1 MKKRTMETKE
11 VNNMKKSVEDKLRE
25 LTLEESHII
34 KGNKVIDKNLYTND
48 DRFIVDID
56 KLIMPDEMI
65 NIRKHTRF
73 IKFPKHSHNFL
84 EFNYVYSGKL
94 SQIID
99 ERRITLKKGEIIFLN
114 KSIVHEIEEAREDD
128 IIINFLIRPEF
139 FQYIFSLAE
148 RENIILDF
156 LINTIYSNSEEGEY
170 LYFKVSEDNNV
181 QDIMEK
187 IILELYEP
195 NIMSKTSIKLLVG
208 LLIVELMKNSE
219 NIEIYSVDNY
229 DKILNLQVLRYIDEE
244 YVSGNLY
251 EIAERIKQPQYKIS
265 KLIKA
270 YTGLTFK
277 QLVQE
282 KRMNKAAEFLLK
294 TNLPVVDIMR
304 LVGYENIT
312 YFYKVFREKYKMTPY
327 DYRNEIKIEKK

>member
-1 MKKRTMETKE
+1 MKKRTMEIKE
-11 VNNMKKSVEDKLRE
+11 VNKMKKDIEDKLRE
-25 LTLEESHII
+25 LTLEESNII
-34 KGNKVIDKNLYTND
+34 KGNKVIDKKLYTND

-56 KLIMPDEMI
+56 KLILPDEMI

-73 IKFPKHSHNFL
+73 TKFPKHSHNFL

-94 SQIID
+94 NQIID

-114 KSIVHEIEEAREDD
+114 KSIVHEIEEAREED

-139 FQYIFSLAE
+139 FKYIFSLAD

-156 LINTIYSNSEEGEY
+156 LINTIYSNTEDGEY
-170 LYFKVSEDNNV
+170 LYFKVSDEASV

-187 IILELYEP
+187 IIIELYEP

-208 LLIVELMKNSE
+208 LLIVELMKNSN

-229 DKILNLQVLRYIDEE
+229 EKMLNLQVLKYIDEE

-251 EIAERIKQPQYKIS
+251 EIAERIKQPHYKIS

-270 YTGLTFK
+270 YTGFTFK

-282 KRMNKAAEFLLK
+282 KRMNKAVELLIK
-294 TNLPVVDIMR
+294 TDLPVVDIMR
-304 LVGYENIT
+304 MVGYENIT
-312 YFYKVFREKYKMTPY
+312 YFYKIFKEKYKMTPF
-327 DYRNEIKIEKK
+327 DYKNKINS

>member
-1 MKKRTMETKE
+1 MKKDI
-11 VNNMKKSVEDKLRE
+11 EDKLRE
-25 LTLEESHII
+25 LTLEESLII
-34 KGNKVIDKNLYTND
+34 NGNKVIDKNLYTND
-48 DRFIVDID
+48 ERFIVDIN
-56 KLIMPDEMI
+56 KLILPDEMI

-73 IKFPKHSHNFL
+73 TKFPNHSHNFL
-84 EFNYVYSGKL
+84 EFNYVYSGEL
-94 SQIID
+94 NQIID

-139 FQYIFSLAE
+139 FKYIFSLAD

-170 LYFKVSEDNNV
+170 LYFKVSDEASV

-187 IILELYEP
+187 IIIELYEP

-208 LLIVELMKNSE
+208 LLIVELMKNSN
-219 NIEIYSVDNY
+219 NIETYSVDNY
-229 DKILNLQVLRYIDEE
+229 EKMLNLQVLKYIDEE

-251 EIAERIKQPQYKIS
+251 EISARIKQPHYKIS

-270 YTGLTFK
+270 YTGFTFK

-282 KRMNKAAEFLLK
+282 KRMNRTSELLVK
-294 TNLPVVDIMR
+294 TGLPVVDIMR

-312 YFYKVFREKYKMTPY
+312 YFYKIFKEKYKMTPY
-327 DYRNEIKIEKK
+327 DYRNEIKIEKE

>member
-1 MKKRTMETKE
+1 MKK
-11 VNNMKKSVEDKLRE
+11 NIEDKLRE

-34 KGNKVIDKNLYTND
+34 KGNKVIDKKLYTND
-48 DRFIVDID
+48 DRFVVDID
-56 KLIMPDEMI
+56 KLILPDEMI

-73 IKFPKHSHNFL
+73 TKFPKHSHNFL

-94 SQIID
+94 NQIID

-114 KSIVHEIEEAREDD
+114 KSIVHEIEEASEED

-139 FQYIFSLAE
+139 FKYIFSLAD

-156 LINTIYSNSEEGEY
+156 LINTIYSNTEDGEY
-170 LYFKVSEDNNV
+170 LYFKVSDGASV

-187 IILELYEP
+187 IIIELYEP

-208 LLIVELMKNSE
+208 LLIVELMKNSN

-229 DKILNLQVLRYIDEE
+229 EKMLNLQVLKYIDEE

-251 EIAERIKQPQYKIS
+251 EIAERIKQPHYKIS

-270 YTGLTFK
+270 YTGFTFK

-282 KRMNKAAEFLLK
+282 KRMNKAVELLIK
-294 TNLPVVDIMR
+294 TDLPVVDIMR
-304 LVGYENIT
+304 MVGYENIT
-312 YFYKVFREKYKMTPY
+312 YFYKIFKEKYKMTPF
-327 DYRNEIKIEKK
+327 DYKNKINS

>member
-1 MKKRTMETKE
+1 MKKDI
-11 VNNMKKSVEDKLRE
+11 EDKLRE
-25 LTLEESHII
+25 LTLEESHILN
-34 KGNKVIDKNLYTND
+34 GNKVIDKNLYTNG
-48 DRFIVDID
+48 DRFIVDIN
-56 KLIMPDEMI
+56 KLILPDEMI

-84 EFNYVYSGKL
+84 EFNYVYSGNL
-94 SQIID
+94 NQIID
-99 ERRITLKKGEIIFLN
+99 EEKITLKKGEIIFLN
-114 KSIVHEIEEAREDD
+114 KSITHEIEEANEND

-139 FQYIFSLAE
+139 FQYIFSLAD

-156 LINTIYSNSEEGEY
+156 LINTIYSSSEEGEY
-170 LYFKVSEDNNV
+170 LYFKVSEDQSV

-208 LLIVELMKNSE
+208 LLIVELMKNSQ

-229 DKILNLQVLRYIDEE
+229 DKMLNLQVLRYIDEE
-244 YVSGNLY
+244 YISGNLY
-251 EIAERIKQPQYKIS
+251 EVSEIIKQPHYKVS
-265 KLIKA
+265 KLIKS
-270 YTGLTFK
+270 YTGFTFK

-282 KRMNKAAEFLLK
+282 KRMSKAAELLMK
-294 TNLPVVDIMR
+294 TDLPVIDIMR

-312 YFYKVFREKYKMTPY
+312 YFYKVFKGKYKMTPY
-327 DYRNEIKIEKK
+327 DYRNEIKS

>member
-1 MKKRTMETKE
+1 MK
-11 VNNMKKSVEDKLRE
+11 NNIEEKLRE

-34 KGNKVIDKNLYTND
+34 NGNKDIDKNLYTND
-48 DRFIVDID
+48 DRFIVDIN
-56 KLIMPDEMI
+56 KLILPDEMI

-73 IKFPKHSHNFL
+73 TKFPKHSHNFL
-84 EFNYVYSGKL
+84 EFNYVYSGEL
-94 SQIID
+94 NQIID
-99 ERRITLKKGEIIFLN
+99 DKKITLKKGEIIFLN
-114 KSIVHEIEEAREDD
+114 KSIVHEIEEAKEED
-128 IIINFLIRPEF
+128 IILNFLIRPEF

-170 LYFKVSEDNNV
+170 LYFKVSEDQDV
-181 QDIMEK
+181 QNIMEK
-187 IILELYEP
+187 VITELYEP

-208 LLIVELMKNSE
+208 LLIVELMKNSQ
-219 NIEIYSVDNY
+219 NIEIYSVNNY
-229 DKILNLQVLRYIDEE
+229 DKMLNLQVLKYIDEE

-251 EIAERIKQPQYKIS
+251 EIAERIKQPHYKIS

-270 YTGLTFK
+270 YTGFTFK

-282 KRMNKAAEFLLK
+282 KRMNKAGELLLK
-294 TNLPVVDIMR
+294 TNLPVVEIMR

-312 YFYKVFREKYKMTPY
+312 YFYKVFKEKYKMTPY

>member
-1 MKKRTMETKE
+1 MKKDI
-11 VNNMKKSVEDKLRE
+11 EDKLRE

-34 KGNKVIDKNLYTND
+34 NGNKVIDKNLYTND
-48 DRFIVDID
+48 ERFIVDIN
-56 KLIMPDEMI
+56 KLILPDEMI

-73 IKFPKHSHNFL
+73 TKFPKHSHNFL
-84 EFNYVYSGKL
+84 EFNYVYNGKL

-99 ERRITLKKGEIIFLN
+99 ERSITLKKGEIIFLN
-114 KSIVHEIEEAREDD
+114 KSIVHEIEEAKEDD

-139 FQYIFSLAE
+139 FKYIFSLAD

-170 LYFKVSEDNNV
+170 LYFKVSDESSV

-187 IILELYEP
+187 IIVELYEP

-208 LLIVELMKNSE
+208 LLIVELMKNSN

-229 DKILNLQVLRYIDEE
+229 EKMLNLQVLKYIDEE

-251 EIAERIKQPQYKIS
+251 EIAERIKQPHYKIS

-270 YTGLTFK
+270 YTGFTFK

-282 KRMNKAAEFLLK
+282 KRMNKAAELLLK
-294 TNLPVVDIMR
+294 TDLPVVDIMR

-312 YFYKVFREKYKMTPY
+312 YFYKVFKEKYKMTPY

>member
-1 MKKRTMETKE
+1 MKKDI
-11 VNNMKKSVEDKLRE
+11 EDKLRE
-25 LTLEESHII
+25 LTLEESHILN
-34 KGNKVIDKNLYTND
+34 GNKVIDKNLYTNG
-48 DRFIVDID
+48 DRFIVDIN
-56 KLIMPDEMI
+56 KLILPDEMI

-84 EFNYVYSGKL
+84 EFNYVYSGNL
-94 SQIID
+94 NQIID
-99 ERRITLKKGEIIFLN
+99 EEKITLKKGEIIFLN
-114 KSIVHEIEEAREDD
+114 KSITHEIEEANEND

-139 FQYIFSLAE
+139 FQYIFSLAD

-170 LYFKVSEDNNV
+170 LYFKVSEDQSV

-208 LLIVELMKNSE
+208 LLIVELMKNSQ

-229 DKILNLQVLRYIDEE
+229 DKMLNLQVLRYIDEE
-244 YVSGNLY
+244 YISGNLY
-251 EIAERIKQPQYKIS
+251 EVSEIIKQPHYKVS
-265 KLIKA
+265 KLIKS
-270 YTGLTFK
+270 YTGFTFK

-282 KRMNKAAEFLLK
+282 KRMSKAAELLMK
-294 TNLPVVDIMR
+294 TDLPVIEIMR

-312 YFYKVFREKYKMTPY
+312 YFYKVFKGKYKMTPY
-327 DYRNEIKIEKK
+327 DYRNKIKS

>member
-1 MKKRTMETKE
+1 MKKDI
-11 VNNMKKSVEDKLRE
+11 EDKLRE
-25 LTLEESHII
+25 LTLEESHILN
-34 KGNKVIDKNLYTND
+34 GNKVIDKNLYTNG
-48 DRFIVDID
+48 DRFIVDIN
-56 KLIMPDEMI
+56 KLILPDEMI

-84 EFNYVYSGKL
+84 EFNYVYSGNL
-94 SQIID
+94 NQIID
-99 ERRITLKKGEIIFLN
+99 EEKITLKKGEIIFLN
-114 KSIVHEIEEAREDD
+114 KSITHEIEEANEND

-139 FQYIFSLAE
+139 FQYIFSLAD

-170 LYFKVSEDNNV
+170 LYFKVSEDQSV

-208 LLIVELMKNSE
+208 LLIVELMKNSQ

-229 DKILNLQVLRYIDEE
+229 DKMLNLQVLRYIDEE
-244 YVSGNLY
+244 YISGNLY
-251 EIAERIKQPQYKIS
+251 EVSEIIKQPHYKVS
-265 KLIKA
+265 KLIKS
-270 YTGLTFK
+270 YTGFTFK

-282 KRMNKAAEFLLK
+282 KRMSKAAELLMK
-294 TNLPVVDIMR
+294 TDLPVIDIMR

-312 YFYKVFREKYKMTPY
+312 YFYKVFKGKYKMTPY
-327 DYRNEIKIEKK
+327 DYRNEIKS

>member
-1 MKKRTMETKE
+1 MKK
-11 VNNMKKSVEDKLRE
+11 NIEDKLKQ
-25 LTLEESHII
+25 LTLEEKHII
-34 KGNKVIDKNLYTND
+34 NGNKVIDKNLYTND
-48 DRFIVDID
+48 DKFIVDIN
-56 KLIMPDEMI
+56 KLILPDEMI

-73 IKFPKHSHNFL
+73 TKFPKHSHNFL
-84 EFNYVYSGKL
+84 EFNYVYNGKL

-114 KSIVHEIEEAREDD
+114 KSIVHEIEEAGEED

-139 FQYIFSLAE
+139 FKYIFSLAD

-156 LINTIYSNSEEGEY
+156 LINTIYSNTEDGEY
-170 LYFKVSEDNNV
+170 LYFKVSDEASV

-187 IILELYEP
+187 IIVELYEP

-208 LLIVELMKNSE
+208 LLIVELMKNSN

-229 DKILNLQVLRYIDEE
+229 EKMLNLQVLKYIDEE

-251 EIAERIKQPQYKIS
+251 EIAERIKQPHYKIS

-270 YTGLTFK
+270 YTGFTFK

-282 KRMNKAAEFLLK
+282 KRMNKAVELLIK
-294 TNLPVVDIMR
+294 TDLPVVDIMR
-304 LVGYENIT
+304 MVGYENIT
-312 YFYKVFREKYKMTPY
+312 YFYKIFKGKYKMTPF
-327 DYRNEIKIEKK
+327 DYKNKIKN

>member
-11 VNNMKKSVEDKLRE
+11 VNKMKKNIEDKLRE

-34 KGNKVIDKNLYTND
+34 KGNKVIDKKLYTND
-48 DRFIVDID
+48 DRFVVDID
-56 KLIMPDEMI
+56 KLILPDEMI

-73 IKFPKHSHNFL
+73 TKFPKHSHNFL

-94 SQIID
+94 NQIID

-114 KSIVHEIEEAREDD
+114 KSIVHEIEEASEED

-139 FQYIFSLAE
+139 FKYIFSLAD

-156 LINTIYSNSEEGEY
+156 LINTIYSNTEDGEY
-170 LYFKVSEDNNV
+170 LYFKVSDEASV

-187 IILELYEP
+187 IIIELYEP

-208 LLIVELMKNSE
+208 LLIVELMKNSN

-229 DKILNLQVLRYIDEE
+229 EKMLNLQVLKYIDEE

-251 EIAERIKQPQYKIS
+251 EIAERIKQPHYKIS

-270 YTGLTFK
+270 YTGFTFK

-282 KRMNKAAEFLLK
+282 KRMNKAVELLIK
-294 TNLPVVDIMR
+294 TDLPVVDIMR
-304 LVGYENIT
+304 MVGYENIT
-312 YFYKVFREKYKMTPY
+312 YFYKIFKEKYKMTPF
-327 DYRNEIKIEKK
+327 DYKNKINS

>member
-1 MKKRTMETKE
+1 METKE
-11 VNNMKKSVEDKLRE
+11 VNNMKKNIENKLKE

-34 KGNKVIDKNLYTND
+34 NGNKVIDKNLYTND
-48 DRFIVDID
+48 DRFIVDIN
-56 KLIMPDEMI
+56 KLILPDEMI

-73 IKFPKHSHNFL
+73 TKFPKHSHNFL
-84 EFNYVYSGKL
+84 EFNYVYSGEL
-94 SQIID
+94 NQIIY

-114 KSIVHEIEEAREDD
+114 KSIVHEIEEASEED

-139 FQYIFSLAE
+139 FKYIFSLAD

-156 LINTIYSNSEEGEY
+156 LINTIYSNSEDGEY
-170 LYFKVSEDNNV
+170 LYFKVSDEASV

-187 IILELYEP
+187 IITELYEP

-208 LLIVELMKNSE
+208 LLIVELMKNSN

-229 DKILNLQVLRYIDEE
+229 EKMLNLQVLKYIDEE

-251 EIAERIKQPQYKIS
+251 EIAERIKQPHYKIS

-270 YTGLTFK
+270 YTGFTFK

-282 KRMNKAAEFLLK
+282 KRMNKAVELLIK
-294 TNLPVVDIMR
+294 TDLPVVDIMR
-304 LVGYENIT
+304 MVGYENIT
-312 YFYKVFREKYKMTPY
+312 YFYKIFKEKYKMTPF
-327 DYRNEIKIEKK
+327 DYKNKINS

>member
-1 MKKRTMETKE
+1 MKKRTMEIKE
-11 VNNMKKSVEDKLRE
+11 VNKMKKDIEDKLRE

-34 KGNKVIDKNLYTND
+34 KGNKVIDKKLYTND
-48 DRFIVDID
+48 DRFVVDID
-56 KLIMPDEMI
+56 KLILPDEMI

-73 IKFPKHSHNFL
+73 TKFPKHSHNFL

-94 SQIID
+94 NQIID

-114 KSIVHEIEEAREDD
+114 KSIVHEIEEAREED

-139 FQYIFSLAE
+139 FKYIFSLAD

-156 LINTIYSNSEEGEY
+156 LINTIYSNTEDGEY
-170 LYFKVSEDNNV
+170 LYFKVSDEASV

-187 IILELYEP
+187 IIIELYEP

-208 LLIVELMKNSE
+208 LLIVELMKNSN

-229 DKILNLQVLRYIDEE
+229 EKMLNLQVLKYIDEE

-251 EIAERIKQPQYKIS
+251 EIAERIKQPHYKIS

-270 YTGLTFK
+270 YTGFTFK

-282 KRMNKAAEFLLK
+282 KRMNKAVELLIK
-294 TNLPVVDIMR
+294 TDLPVVDIMR
-304 LVGYENIT
+304 MVGYENIT
-312 YFYKVFREKYKMTPY
+312 YFYKIFKEKYKMTPF
-327 DYRNEIKIEKK
+327 DYKNKINS